1 LGKYTAPAEE
11 AKGLY
16 GLWVNF
22 TIPEAPFSLQTHP
35 RIYLRYVILKE
46 LSRILVE
53 DLGALPLAPG
63 DATRPVRG
71 LAVEEP
77 TEGWIYK
84 DEVAVTARED
94 LDEGFLRSVRES
106 GSPAV
111 VWRSD
116 GEPPAEVR
124 ELAAE
129 LDLGLFVVS
138 PRVALRRLLSVFSG
152 GDELLLLSH
161 GVGRTLLESAGS
173 EASLGDLTAR
183 ISELLDRP
191 VVVED
196 PVGRLIASA
205 ARSEQPDALHALL
218 EEHGLRASKGSGVE
232 ETRRERRDR
241 YARLPDGYL
250 SVPVERW
257 RMADREFFWTPI
269 GSGTPA
275 GYLWMDLE
283 ARPLKPED
291 VVLLYWARRVLE
303 AELGKERIRL
313 ETELGVRGDFVD
325 DLVSG
330 HYGSVELLLQRARY
344 LGADLSEGAL
354 VVVVDIDNF
363 DRYLERRKPKEPVI
377 QELKRRLADAVR
389 LQARQLF
396 SNFLL
401 GPRSDNVIL
410 FLGPS
415 EEEPPEELPE
425 LAQRL
430 AKGVQRYIKGLLPD
444 LTVSVGIGRYKKN
457 PALLPDA
464 YSEAEV
470 ALEIGHRI
478 HGPSSA
484 STFDGTGTYKLLF
497 RVLQEN
503 PEELEAFYSETLE
516 PVVLYDSR
524 YGTDLVQTLTTY
536 LENDASTIRTAGDL
550 FAHRHTIRYRL
561 DRVGELTGLDVDK
574 SEDRERLTLGIKAM
588 QLLGRV
594 PEQPSSF
601 TDR

>member
-1 LGKYTAPAEE
+1 M
-11 AKGLY
+11 
-16 GLWVNF
+16 
-22 TIPEAPFSLQTHP
+22 
-35 RIYLRYVILKE
+35 ILKE
-46 LSRILVE
+46 FSRMLAE
-53 DLGALPLAPG
+53 ELGARRLVPG
-63 DATRPVRG
+63 DAARPVRG

-77 TEGWIYK
+77 TEGWLEK
-84 DEVAVTARED
+84 DEVAVTSRER
-94 LDEGFLRSVRES
+94 LEGEFLMSVREA

-111 VWRSD
+111 VWRKD
-116 GEPPAEVR
+116 GEAPPEPAQR
-124 ELAAE
+124 ATE
-129 LDLGLFVVS
+129 LDLGLFMVS
-138 PRVALRRLLSVFSG
+138 PEVPLRRLLSVFSG
-152 GDELLLLSH
+152 GDGLLLLSH
-161 GVGRTLLESAGS
+161 GVGRALLESAGGETS
-173 EASLGDLTAR
+173 IDGLTAR
-183 ISELLDRP
+183 VSELLDRP

-196 PVGRLIASA
+196 PVGRLIS
-205 ARSEQPDALHALL
+205 SSPGPEDPNALRTLL
-218 EEHGLRASKGSGVE
+218 EDHGLRASKGSGVE

-269 GSGTPA
+269 GSSGTPA

-283 ARPLKPED
+283 ERPLQPED
-291 VVLLYWARRVLE
+291 VVLLYWARSVLE
-303 AELGKERIRL
+303 TELGKERIRL

-344 LGADLSEGAL
+344 LDADLSGGAL
-354 VVVVDIDNF
+354 VLVVDIDDF
-363 DRYLERRKPKEPVI
+363 ARYLERRKPKEPVI

-396 SNFLL
+396 SNVLL

-410 FLGPS
+410 FLCPS
-415 EEEPPEELPE
+415 DKETREELPE
-425 LAQRL
+425 LAQQL
-430 AKGVQRYIKGLLPD
+430 AKGVQRYVKGLLPD
-444 LTVSVGIGRYKKN
+444 LTVSVGIGRYKEN

-478 HGPSSA
+478 HGPSSV
-484 STFDGTGTYKLLF
+484 STFEGTGTYKLLF

-516 PVVLYDSR
+516 PVVRYDSR
-524 YGTDLVQTLTTY
+524 YGTELVQTLTTF
-536 LENDASTIRTAGDL
+536 LENDASTVRTAGDL

-561 DRVGELTGLDVDK
+561 DRVGELTGLDVDR
-574 SEDRERLTLGIKAM
+574 SDDRERLTLGIKAM

-601 TDR
+601 SDR